1 MSDHKENRFQSII
14 ESMMDNAQAVLST
27 KTVVGE
33 PIKVDDTI
41 IIPLSDVTIGCAAGS
56 NNASEKDAGLGG
68 LSAKISPT
76 AVLVIRDKVTKV
88 VSIKDQNTVN
98 KLLEM
103 VPEPGKAERDDEK
116 QKEKM
121 AALKASYD
129 HLCKMRD
136 EIVSL
141 GIVPPVAEWKS
152 LNPNL

>member
-103 VPEPGKAERDDEK
+103 VPDVIDRFALRKKGGMMDDDTAVELAFP
-116 QKEKM
+116 E
-121 AALKASYD
+121 KASED
-129 HLCKMRD
+129 T
-136 EIVSL
+136 E
-141 GIVPPVAEWKS
+141 
-152 LNPNL
+152 